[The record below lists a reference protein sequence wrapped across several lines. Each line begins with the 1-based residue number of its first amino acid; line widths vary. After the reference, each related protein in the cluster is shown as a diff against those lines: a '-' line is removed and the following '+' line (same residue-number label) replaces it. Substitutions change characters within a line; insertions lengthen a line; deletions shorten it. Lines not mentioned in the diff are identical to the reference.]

1 MNTLTNEEKMMIMQQ
16 AMNNVESELEKTGYI
31 KYITGQEFE
40 SMAIEEYHNLISK
53 LYFNRANKIG

>member
-1 MNTLTNEEKMMIMQQ
+1 MNTLTIEEKIMIMEQ
-16 AMNNVESELEKTGYI
+16 AMNNVESELKKTGYI

-40 SMAIEEYHNLISK
+40 NIVIEEYHNLISK